1 MILYNL
7 RYRGPYE
14 YDKFILN
21 TLQLSNEAKRM
32 KKRLKEKELHSL
44 QESKKQLDDYLDKA
58 VGEESAAMNLLLT
71 RLNLGMGEIV
81 TNGN

>member
-21 TLQLSNEAKRM
+21 TMQLSNETKRM
-32 KKRLKEKELHSL
+32 EKQLKQKELYSL
-44 QESKKQLDDYLDKA
+44 QQSKKKLDEYFDKA
-58 VGEESAAMNLLLT
+58 VGEGSEAMKLLLMQ
-71 RLNLGMGEIV
+71 LNLGMGEIK
-81 TNGN
+81 NGN